1 MFYLEHEVSILI
13 TVDSWQ
19 KWCESVFWAN
29 EFPQFSMDF
38 RAGDVVFCKI
48 DEVLRFFESL
58 RLTRRRVILVTG
70 QGDYPCDAFRQKY
83 LPKNVVH
90 WFGTNVTHAHPRVT
104 AFPLGLGSPLS
115 PTTLT
120 EEAIVTRRGDHLPR
134 EKWLYVN
141 FRPETNLAVR
151 GPVFDHFRNSRCD
164 WITFQAPL
172 DRGSN
177 FNFLDEIMRHRFV
190 LCPPGNGV
198 DTHRMWEA
206 LLAEA
211 IPVVLR
217 SQAITPF
224 ESLPILFVDDY
235 REVTQEFL
243 QNAWTRIRVH
253 EETPKMMFADYWG
266 EKIAEA
272 KQALK
277 GREQMGLA
285 EWMGDSA
292 KYGLGMVGRR
302 LFGKN

>member
-1 MFYLEHEVSILI
+1 MNFLGG
-13 TVDSWQ
+13 
-19 KWCESVFWAN
+19 A
-29 EFPQFSMDF
+29 
-38 RAGDVVFCKI
+38 VVFCKI
-48 DEVLRFFESL
+48 DEIFCFFESL
-58 RLTRRRVILVTG
+58 RLTRRKVILVTG
-70 QGDYPCDAFRQKY
+70 QGDFPCDKFRQKY
-83 LPKNVVH
+83 LPNNVVR
-90 WFGTNVTHAHPRVT
+90 WFATNVTHAHSRVT
-104 AFPLGLGSPLS
+104 ALPLGLGAPLS

-120 EEAIVTRRGDHLPR
+120 EEAIATRRGDHLPR

-141 FRPETNLAVR
+141 FRPETNPKVR
-151 GPVFDHFRNSRCD
+151 KPVFDHFRNNRCD

-198 DTHRMWEA
+198 DTHRMWEV
-206 LLAEA
+206 LLAGA

-243 QNAWTRIRVH
+243 QNAWTRIRVP
-253 EETPKMMFADYWG
+253 EETPKMMFADYWS
-266 EKIAEA
+266 EKIAQA

-285 EWMGDSA
+285 EWMGVSA
-292 KYGLGMVGRR
+292 KYGLGMVGRKV
-302 LFGKN
+302 GK